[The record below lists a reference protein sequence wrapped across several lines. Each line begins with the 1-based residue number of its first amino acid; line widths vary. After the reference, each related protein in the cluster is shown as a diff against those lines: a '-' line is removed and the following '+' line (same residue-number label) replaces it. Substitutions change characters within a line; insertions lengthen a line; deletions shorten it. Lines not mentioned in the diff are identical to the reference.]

1 MLFLAGLLGI
11 YFGGEL
17 VVRSVESIIS
27 EEVFV
32 IYGNPIM
39 LSGLLMEA
47 LAAVPEH
54 GIAVYQLTKEK
65 WIYHLVTYWEGY
77 LK

>member
-27 EEVFV
+27 EEVFA

-54 GIAVYQLTKEK
+54 GIAVLSAYKGK
-65 WIYHLVTYWEGY
+65 NGY
-77 LK
+77 ITW